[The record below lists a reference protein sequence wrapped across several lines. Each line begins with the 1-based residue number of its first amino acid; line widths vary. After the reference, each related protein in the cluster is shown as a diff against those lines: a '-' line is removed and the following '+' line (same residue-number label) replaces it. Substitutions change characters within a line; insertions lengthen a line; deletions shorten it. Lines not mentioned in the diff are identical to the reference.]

1 LERSMLDVFIEQ
13 VIGPR
18 LESRKI
24 VVETVT
30 SSGQVALRLSQSA
43 AASLNRALV
52 TALRA
57 GDGTLPEFLRA
68 DGSELGSAPASRK
81 RLPRLSWLARRRAS
95 LKN

>member
-1 LERSMLDVFIEQ
+1 MLDVLIEQ

-52 TALRA
+52 TALQA
-57 GDGTLPEFLRA
+57 GDGNLPEFLRESGA
-68 DGSELGSAPASRK
+68 ELSAPSRRK
-81 RLPRLSWLARRRAS
+81 RGLSFLRPGRAATCIKS
-95 LKN
+95 